1 MFDYKTLY
9 KNLYHEIKTVYSKVL
24 DWRNNDYAIVGTG
37 MILGII
43 IGLFVVL
50 FHKVME
56 LSDYAVKLFTISTGH
71 YVGWEIIIIPSIAF
85 LGGLLVG
92 VLKKTV
98 FKDATLEGMATV
110 VKAMVFNQGKMNWK
124 NSFKSIICAAL
135 SISSGG
141 AAGRE
146 GPTIVLGAS
155 IGSWISQILRL
166 KTKNIRD
173 LAGAGTAAA
182 VSAIFNAPLG
192 GILFAMEG
200 IIGDIS
206 IRSFVSLAVASVMAT
221 ATTRVFVGND
231 SLLITPQI
239 QQLMLGDY
247 ALLSI
252 AGMLSGVVAVFY
264 LNTFN
269 FFAKHTKN
277 ILKRFPFVLRPAIGG
292 LVVGCMVLFLPTLLE
307 TTYSPIN
314 NAIAGDGYSLIRNA
328 SFGLLLDYGLPIK
341 AVWVFLLVAAATVVL
356 KPISNSITLSSGGSG
371 GTFAPAIKAGAMFGF
386 CFGVIL
392 KMIIP
397 DIEPGLYAIVC
408 AGAVLAGTY
417 QTPLAGGI
425 ILFEISKNYDLILPL
440 VLSSVLASF
449 IVQKSG
455 VRTFSALQKELVD
468 DEERM
473 HPKLKTIQA
482 NQAQVS
488 ESGKEK

>member
-1 MFDYKTLY
+1 MLDYKNLY
-9 KNLYHEIKTVYSKVL
+9 KNLKADIKTLYSNVL
-24 DWRNNDYAIVGTG
+24 NWRNNDYAIVGTG

-56 LSDYAVKLFTISTGH
+56 VSDHVVKLFTVSTGH
-71 YVGWEIIIIPSIAF
+71 YVGWEVIIIPIVAC

-92 VLKKTV
+92 ILKKSI

-110 VKAMVFNQGKMNWK
+110 VKAIVYNQGRMNWK

-135 SISSGG
+135 SISTGG
-141 AAGRE
+141 SAGRE
-146 GPTIVLGAS
+146 GPTIVLGAT
-155 IGSWISQILRL
+155 IGSWISQLLQL

-173 LAGAGTAAA
+173 LAGAGAAAA

-206 IRSFVSLAVASVMAT
+206 IRSFVALAVASVMAT

-247 ALLSI
+247 ALLSL
-252 AGMLSGVVAVFY
+252 AGMLSGLVAVFY
-264 LNTFN
+264 LNTYN
-269 FFAKHTKN
+269 FFARNTTK
-277 ILKRFPFVLRPAIGG
+277 ILKKVPFILRPALGG
-292 LVVGCMVLFLPTLLE
+292 LAVGCLVLFLPTLLE

-356 KPISNSITLSSGGSG
+356 KPISNAITLSSGGSG

-392 KMIIP
+392 KMLIP

-455 VRTFSALQKELVD
+455 VRTFSALQKEYVD
-468 DEERM
+468 DEDRM
-473 HPKLKTIQA
+473 HPSLITVPP
-482 NQAQVS
+482 NQAKGS
-488 ESGKEK
+488 ESGKVK